1 MNLKKGL
8 LNKKIIIGI
17 LVSIPALIIF
27 LSVLCRYVITPSNE
41 DIINELKNTKCYSSK
56 VEYVFK
62 NSKSEFKES
71 TMQYYSFDKG
81 SRIEFKDGRKGVK
94 VYKGEEIKVEG
105 NQDEEY
111 ILDKD
116 IDIIYPLA
124 FIENVLSNLQSGQIK
139 EVKAEWGQDIYL
151 QVDIKYSSKNKH
163 LNKAEFYVD
172 KNKKVPVLLKIL
184 DDNNKERVII
194 IYKDFKKE
202 KNLNDDLFWINWD
215 N

>member
-1 MNLKKGL
+1 MNLKKSL
-8 LNKKIIIGI
+8 FNKTLIIGTVVFVPIFIII
-17 LVSIPALIIF
+17 LI
-27 LSVLCRYVITPSNE
+27 VVCRNVITPSNQE
-41 DIINELKNTKCYSSK
+41 IINELKNTKCYSSK

-62 NSKSEFKES
+62 NSKSQFEES

-81 SRIEFKDGRKGVK
+81 SRIEFKDGYKGVK

-124 FIENVLSNLQSGQIK
+124 FIENVLSNPQSCEIK
-139 EVKAEWGQDIYL
+139 EVKAEWGQGVYL
-151 QVDIKYSSKNKH
+151 QVDMKYIGKNKH

-172 KNKKVPVLLKIL
+172 KDKKIPILLKIL
-184 DDNNKERVII
+184 DDSNKERVII
-194 IYKDFKKE
+194 TYKDFKKE
-202 KNLNDDLFWINWD
+202 KVLNDNLF
-215 N
+215 

>member
-1 MNLKKGL
+1 MNSKKSL
-8 LNKKIIIGI
+8 FNKTLIIGTLVLAPIFII
-17 LVSIPALIIF
+17 LLII
-27 LSVLCRYVITPSNE
+27 LCRNVITPSNQE
-41 DIINELKNTKCYSSK
+41 IINELKNTKCYSSK

-62 NSKSEFKES
+62 NSKAQFEES

-81 SRIEFKDGRKGVK
+81 SRIEFENGYNEVK

-124 FIENVLSNLQSGQIK
+124 FIENILSNPQNGEIK
-139 EVKAEWGQDIYL
+139 EVRAAWGEGVYL
-151 QVDIKYSSKNKH
+151 QIDMKYNSKNKH

-184 DDNNKERVII
+184 DDKNEERVVIT
-194 IYKDFKKE
+194 YKEFKKE
-202 KNLNDDLFWINWD
+202 KNLSDDLF
-215 N
+215 

>member
-1 MNLKKGL
+1 MNLKKIFF
-8 LNKKIIIGI
+8 NKIIITSI
-17 LVSIPALIIF
+17 LVSIPIFIIF
-27 LSVLCRYVITPSNE
+27 LVVMCRHVVIPSNV
-41 DIINELKNTKCYSSK
+41 DIINELRNTKYYSSK

-62 NSKSEFKES
+62 NSKSQFEES

-81 SRIEFKDGRKGVK
+81 LRIEFKDGYEGVK

-124 FIENVLSNLQSGQIK
+124 FIENILSNPQSGEIK
-139 EVKAEWGQDIYL
+139 EVKAEWGQGTYL
-151 QVDIKYSSKNKH
+151 QVDMKYNSKNKH

-172 KNKKVPVLLKIL
+172 KDKRVPVLLKIL

-194 IYKDFKKE
+194 TYKDFKKE
-202 KNLNDDLFWINWD
+202 KSLNDNLF
-215 N
+215 